1 MDLSTLQTKQTSV
14 LDLIGPNKEPTN
26 ISITLYSADSDVYDS
41 AVAQMRDELVKLPS
55 KASYTSPE
63 QRRDIIAAM
72 YARCTKEWEG
82 LSWKGKELECTFENA
97 KMIYAQPGL
106 KWILDQVQAFME
118 KRSNFLDKS
127 SGS

>member
-82 LSWKGKELECTFENA
+82 ALN
-97 KMIYAQPGL
+97 
-106 KWILDQVQAFME
+106 VQRMDE
-118 KRSNFLDKS
+118 HML
-127 SGS
+127 